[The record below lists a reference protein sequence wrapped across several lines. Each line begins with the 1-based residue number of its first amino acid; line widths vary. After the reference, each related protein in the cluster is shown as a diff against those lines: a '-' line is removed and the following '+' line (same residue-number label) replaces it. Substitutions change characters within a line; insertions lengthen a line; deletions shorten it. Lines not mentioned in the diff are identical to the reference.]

1 MRDGAEGKR
10 IPTPQWTIGKL
21 RELANED
28 AEPRCM
34 DMLRCSVR
42 RARTA
47 GMFRGPVTIA
57 FDAILSEYY
66 GKEIEDYDLIVRS
79 RSKNGTNDFLG
90 HLAVQGIGPASKVF
104 LGARH
109 LKPGADVAGLI
120 DQMIGDIR
128 RLGIRPALA
137 LLDRGSAT

>member
-1 MRDGAEGKR
+1 MASDTAWEDGAEGKR
-10 IPTPQWTIGKL
+10 IPTPQWTLGRP

-34 DMLRCSVR
+34 YMLRCSIK
-42 RARTA
+42 RAKTV
-47 GMFRGPVTIA
+47 GMLGGPVTIA

-66 GKEIEDYDLIVRS
+66 GKDIDDYDLIVRS
-79 RSKNGTNDFLG
+79 RSKNGTSDFLG

-109 LKPGADVAGLI
+109 LKPGAD
-120 DQMIGDIR
+120 M
-128 RLGIRPALA
+128 PA
-137 LLDRGSAT
+137 